1 MSRIGALFV
10 LILIVGGGIAILCF
24 YESWISSKNKKKYT
38 KRTNCPCCGG
48 TRFHAFVE
56 EQVVSPAQVKSK
68 TTLNMNP
75 LKPFT
80 VFNHKEK
87 VVRQQVTRR
96 VSKFVC
102 DDCGN
107 IFE

>member
-1 MSRIGALFV
+1 MSTSEQWIINILFV
-10 LILIVGGGIAILCF
+10 GFVCIAVWATAKTKQP
-24 YESWISSKNKKKYT
+24 EPKKHDK
-38 KRTNCPCCGG
+38 CPVCGG

-56 EQVVSPAQVKSK
+56 EQVISPAKIKSK

-87 VVRQQVTRR
+87 VVHQAVTRQ

-107 IFE
+107 IFQ